1 MIGYIISNMRVKYY
15 ITEKNWNNNGQDCI
29 RNIVKKKPNI
39 FAKILLMSTLIKFL
53 YVMNSF
59 F

>member
-29 RNIVKKKPNI
+29 RDIVKKKTNI
-39 FAKILLMSTLIKFL
+39 FAKILLMSIKFL